1 MAARHRAGPTGP
13 GRTGTAGPGHAAGA
27 GARYHA
33 LPATAQEHRTVSIN
47 QEQKDRIASGQGFIA
62 ALDQSGG
69 STPKALKLYGIEE
82 SAYSGDAEMFALVHA
97 MRSRIVTSPAFG
109 ERVLGAILFERTLDD
124 SFDGQEAARYL
135 WEAKRVVPFL
145 KIDKGLED
153 EADGV
158 QRLKPI
164 PGLAELLARAKAK
177 GVFGTKERSVIKANN
192 AAGIVS
198 VLDQQFELG
207 QQVLDAGLVPIIEP
221 EVDIKAPDKA
231 AIEVELKKGLLA
243 RLDKVDPATPVILK
257 LTLPSVDGFFQELVD
272 HPSVLKVVALSGGYS
287 RDDANAKLAKNPGV
301 IASFSRALTEGLS
314 AQQSDDA
321 FNQALDAT
329 VESIY
334 RASIA

>member
-1 MAARHRAGPTGP
+1 MA
-13 GRTGTAGPGHAAGA
+13 
-27 GARYHA
+27 
-33 LPATAQEHRTVSIN
+33 IN
-47 QEQKDRIASGQGFIA
+47 QQQRDRIASGQGFIA

-69 STPKALKLYGIEE
+69 STPKALKLYGIDE

-109 ERVLGAILFERTLDD
+109 GERVLGAILFERTMDD
-124 SFDGQEAARYL
+124 SFGGKDAVAYL
-135 WEAKRVVPFL
+135 WEDKGVVPFL
-145 KIDKGLED
+145 KIDKGLAD

-158 QRLKPI
+158 QLLKPI
-164 PGLAELLARAKAK
+164 PGLSDLLARAKAK

-192 AAGIVS
+192 AAGIAA
-198 VLDQQFELG
+198 VLDQQFDLG

-221 EVDIKAPDKA
+221 EVDIKAADKE

-243 RLDKVDPATPVILK
+243 RLDKIDPETPVVLK
-257 LTLPSVDGFFQELVD
+257 LTLPSVDGYFQELVD

-287 RDDANAKLAKNPGV
+287 RDDANARLAKNPGV

-314 AQQSDDA
+314 AQQDDDA
-321 FNQALDAT
+321 FNQALDAAI
-329 VESIY
+329 ESIY